1 MALRLKIAVVVG
13 SARKGSINQ
22 TYAEALE
29 KLAGEGM
36 VFDYLPV
43 GELPLYNMDLEADMP
58 TVLGD
63 IKARIQAADGVLFV
77 SPEHNRSVT
86 ALMKNTLDW
95 CSRASGGNAW
105 AGKRAAVCGA
115 SPGARGA
122 DLSQMHFRQ
131 IAVVL
136 NLEILPQ
143 PEVYVHVKDG
153 LFTEAGDFASERDA
167 SFQKRFLDRFA
178 DWVATA

>member
-1 MALRLKIAVVVG
+1 MTQTLKIAVVVG
-13 SARKGSINQ
+13 SARKGSINRA
-22 TYAEALE
+22 YAGALE

-43 GELPLYNMDLEADMP
+43 GDLPLYNTDLEADEP
-58 TVLGD
+58 KLLGELKTR
-63 IKARIQAADGVLFV
+63 IKAADGVLFV

-86 ALMKNTLDW
+86 ALTKNTLDW
-95 CSRASGGNAW
+95 LSRGEGGNAW

-115 SPGARGA
+115 SPGSRGA
-122 DLSQMHFRQ
+122 DLSQMHLRQ

-143 PEVYVHVKDG
+143 PEVYVQVKDG
-153 LFTEAGDFASERDA
+153 LFNDDGSFASERDVK
-167 SFQKRFLDRFA
+167 FQKRFIDRFGA
-178 DWVATA
+178 WIG